1 MKYNTYPIH
10 SSVAGFL
17 LRYRPM
23 YYALPLVRI
32 EEEGEGILDSYPNL
46 KLTTTWRHCEQSL
59 VRCSHHAR
67 DMFFAVW
74 PPMGVYWTFRSMITA
89 LNKKWNVTIYRHCG
103 QSTLRVLTML
113 VTYTIC
119 GGGLVERMTLW
130 RKTHYR
136 VMHNN
141 RDNFVWPNY
150 ARVYAEGHK

>member
-59 VRCSHHAR
+59 VRCSNHAR
-67 DMFFAVW
+67 DMFFAFW
-74 PPMGVYWTFRSMITA
+74 PP
-89 LNKKWNVTIYRHCG
+89 N
-103 QSTLRVLTML
+103 
-113 VTYTIC
+113 
-119 GGGLVERMTLW
+119 GGLLDVSLYDHGFKQKVKCDNVQALRANNIAGS
-130 RKTHYR
+130 HYASDL
-136 VMHNN
+136 HNL
-141 RDNFVWPNY
+141 RGWT
-150 ARVYAEGHK
+150 R